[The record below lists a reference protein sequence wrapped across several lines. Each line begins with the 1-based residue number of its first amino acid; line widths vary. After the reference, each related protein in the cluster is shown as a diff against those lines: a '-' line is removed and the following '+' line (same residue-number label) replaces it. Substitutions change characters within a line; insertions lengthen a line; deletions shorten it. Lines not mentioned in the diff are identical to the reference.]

1 MISEVSSTSVKGTD
15 GRTNKRKPET
25 KIRYLIGRT
34 DGGGVHDAMDDGGG
48 GPPRAERKQL
58 ARRQL
63 CNRDWR
69 VQKRATHSAHHSDG
83 RDGSSFN
90 SWMTARTP
98 LSQLS
103 AMQIR
108 LPSGNRTAKGV
119 GWQKQRQQLREG
131 GRGGGEQGRHVD
143 DSGAG
148 DALVQAESGRAMGE
162 RGRGRESRREDGPR
176 RVARRRDP
184 FPSLLPPFRYL
195 DGMKFNL
202 HRRRRRDII
211 KRRISDNDETD
222 QKRLKRL
229 KH

>member
-1 MISEVSSTSVKGTD
+1 
-15 GRTNKRKPET
+15 
-25 KIRYLIGRT
+25 
-34 DGGGVHDAMDDGGG
+34 
-48 GPPRAERKQL
+48 
-58 ARRQL
+58 
-63 CNRDWR
+63 
-69 VQKRATHSAHHSDG
+69 
-83 RDGSSFN
+83 
-90 SWMTARTP
+90 
-98 LSQLS
+98 
-103 AMQIR
+103 MQIR

-148 DALVQAESGRAMGE
+148 DALVQAESGGAMGE
-162 RGRGRESRREDGPR
+162 RVRGREREVERAG
-176 RVARRRDP
+176 RRRDP
-184 FPSLLPPFRYL
+184 FLPLLPFRYL